1 LGRPDLSVLF
11 LELATGALPFL
22 SAALLPPQEVT
33 PPIKS
38 NAHNDAKI
46 VRKQRFISDIFN
58 FVSLYDA
65 RKHAP
70 L

>member
-1 LGRPDLSVLF
+1 
-11 LELATGALPFL
+11 
-22 SAALLPPQEVT
+22 VT